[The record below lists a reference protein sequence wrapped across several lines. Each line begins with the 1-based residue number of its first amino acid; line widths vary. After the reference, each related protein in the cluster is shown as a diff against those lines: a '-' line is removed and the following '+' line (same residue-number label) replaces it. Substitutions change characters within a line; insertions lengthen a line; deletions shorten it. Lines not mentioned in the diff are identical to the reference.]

1 MSNQRLQAVIFDI
14 KVCVRHTHW
23 HLTFLLTFSQFTQK
37 QTLKRANKAEADR
50 KKAEAE
56 VKKELEK
63 GRPEIARIA
72 AAKAVRKERQ
82 FKSLKGLES
91 RLDFIVDQL
100 KDAATTKQIAADMR
114 RVTINLGKIA
124 GKDTDAV
131 MVNDIME
138 NFDAQTE
145 NVDLTSK
152 GLEDMMNKA
161 SASTTDAEAEDR
173 LMGRVQDQ
181 LGLEVS
187 QEMPDTTPA
196 TKAKSMTIDEQ
207 KEADLEERLRRVRA

>member
-1 MSNQRLQAVIFDI
+1 
-14 KVCVRHTHW
+14 
-23 HLTFLLTFSQFTQK
+23 
-37 QTLKRANKAEADR
+37 
-50 KKAEAE
+50 
-56 VKKELEK
+56 
-63 GRPEIARIA
+63 
-72 AAKAVRKERQ
+72 
-82 FKSLKGLES
+82 
-91 RLDFIVDQL
+91 
-100 KDAATTKQIAADMR
+100 MR
-114 RVTINLGKIA
+114 RVTVNLGKIA

-173 LMGRVQDQ
+173 LMGRMQDA
-181 LGLEVS
+181 LGLEVT
-187 QEMPDTTPA
+187 EKMPDTSSA
-196 TKAKSMTIDEQ
+196 TKAKGMTIDEQ